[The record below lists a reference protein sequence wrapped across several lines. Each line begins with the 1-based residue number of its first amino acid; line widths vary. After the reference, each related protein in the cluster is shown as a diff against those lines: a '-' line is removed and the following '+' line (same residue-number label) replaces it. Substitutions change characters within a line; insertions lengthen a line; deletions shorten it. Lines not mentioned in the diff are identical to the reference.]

1 MADGTAP
8 ATSQVLHLQRCFQ
21 SLPAPGGTS
30 SARGFGPMDPGL
42 AAAGRQ
48 NVGAWL
54 TAHRKDLS
62 MTGLISCSN
71 FLVFVGTGGVVSGK
85 HV

>member
-1 MADGTAP
+1 MVAGTAP
-8 ATSQVLHLQRCFQ
+8 ATSQVLHLQWSFQ

-42 AAAGRQ
+42 AAAGRE

-54 TAHRKDLS
+54 TAQEGS
-62 MTGLISCSN
+62 I
-71 FLVFVGTGGVVSGK
+71 LVQGAK
-85 HV
+85 Q